1 MYKILKLN
9 NIAKEGIESFPE
21 DTYIVG
27 EDISNPDAIILRSFD
42 MRSMDIPSSL
52 KAVGRAGTGVNNIP
66 LEKLSDLA
74 IPVFNAPG
82 ANANAVKEL
91 VIVAILICARNIHQ
105 ARLYLEKID
114 ESDDL
119 NKKIE
124 FAKKQYVG
132 YELPGK
138 TIGVIGLGS
147 VGVRVANAC
156 LNLGMNVVGFDPL
169 MTVQSAWNLQ
179 PGIEKSDRIY

>member
-74 IPVFNAPG
+74 IPVF
-82 ANANAVKEL
+82 K
-91 VIVAILICARNIHQ
+91 
-105 ARLYLEKID
+105 
-114 ESDDL
+114 
-119 NKKIE
+119 
-124 FAKKQYVG
+124 
-132 YELPGK
+132 
-138 TIGVIGLGS
+138 
-147 VGVRVANAC
+147 
-156 LNLGMNVVGFDPL
+156 
-169 MTVQSAWNLQ
+169 
-179 PGIEKSDRIY
+179 DRKAHV